1 MNHGGELRR
10 RGKYGGKDNGYRTE
24 HVKREVSLGYPGE
37 YIDKT
42 NGNKHLEQQKHQYP
56 EGS

>member
-1 MNHGGELRR
+1 MGTEL
-10 RGKYGGKDNGYRTE
+10 NMF
-24 HVKREVSLGYPGE
+24 KREVSLGYPGE

-42 NGNKHLEQQKHQYP
+42 NGNKHLEQQRHQYP